1 MVARKSLSFRE
12 KQVIVISETGGDAE
26 SSVPFDHG
34 DAEVELGNG
43 DSLRERVEKL
53 REEGT
58 ERLSAEEVRSELG
71 LE

>member
-1 MVARKSLSFRE
+1 MV
-12 KQVIVISETGGDAE
+12 VMSETGSDSE
-26 SSVPFDHG
+26 SPIPFERE

-43 DSLRERVEKL
+43 DSLSERVENL

-58 ERLSAEEVRSELG
+58 ERLSSEEVRSELG

>member
-1 MVARKSLSFRE
+1 M
-12 KQVIVISETGGDAE
+12 SETGSDSE
-26 SSVPFDHG
+26 SSVPLDQE

-43 DSLRERVEKL
+43 DSLRERVAKL
-53 REEGT
+53 REEGA